1 MAATVLN
8 SKKAVAMSIFVVRAF
23 VRMRE
28 GLATNHKIVAKLS
41 ELERRVGGHDANIDG
56 IVTGIRELMTPPAS
70 PGRKIGF
77 AVPRVNV

>member
-28 GLATNHKIVAKLS
+28 GLATNRKIVAKLS
-41 ELERRVGGHDANIDG
+41 ELERRVGDHDANIDE
-56 IVTGIRELMTPPAS
+56 IITAIRELMKPPAS

-77 AVPRVNV
+77 EVPRAHV